1 MTRVCCCSTVFY
13 YMWRGNS
20 FGTNCRLKRRPT
32 AGRENLTGCLRSS
45 AKRALSCAPDDW
57 RFTNENTIPIKR
69 AIDFGMPNLEIM
81 KTIYAATLL
90 FATLAHAEVT
100 SFSILP
106 SATDPAIKTFNNP
119 HEIYVN
125 RDIIVDHKDGLAQ
138 DRHEL
143 LLFLPGT
150 HTKGTP
156 RGQGPV
162 AFCELAAD
170 LGYHVVTLMYPDEV
184 AAAQFREA
192 SDPNAFEEFRMAIIQ
207 GGRTKYISIERS
219 ESIENRLVK
228 LLLLLK
234 VKRPKEHW
242 EQFLNNDGTIKWE
255 AIAVAGQSQGGGHAA
270 LIGIKHRTA
279 RVICTGAPKDF
290 NRKLNAPAAWY
301 GEESSTPKD
310 HFFTFNHRQDPTG
323 CTPKQL
329 SDNLKA
335 LKLDAFGLPA
345 DVDTEDIPYRHSRI
359 LTTGFPAVTVTG
371 EESEGAKTA
380 HTSVIATKY
389 ADHWKQ
395 VWTYLLTENAQYMD
409 GRK

>member
-1 MTRVCCCSTVFY
+1 MQRIEAMDDESLLLLH
-13 YMWRGNS
+13 
-20 FGTNCRLKRRPT
+20 RLLLHVEREQLWHELSAEAEADRRSGKLDRLP
-32 AGRENLTGCLRSS
+32 RSS

-207 GGRTKYISIERS
+207 GGRTKYISIE
-219 ESIENRLVK
+219 
-228 LLLLLK
+228 
-234 VKRPKEHW
+234 
-242 EQFLNNDGTIKWE
+242 
-255 AIAVAGQSQGGGHAA
+255 
-270 LIGIKHRTA
+270 LIGEH
-279 RVICTGAPKDF
+279 
-290 NRKLNAPAAWY
+290 
-301 GEESSTPKD
+301 
-310 HFFTFNHRQDPTG
+310 
-323 CTPKQL
+323 
-329 SDNLKA
+329 
-335 LKLDAFGLPA
+335 
-345 DVDTEDIPYRHSRI
+345 
-359 LTTGFPAVTVTG
+359 
-371 EESEGAKTA
+371 
-380 HTSVIATKY
+380 
-389 ADHWKQ
+389 
-395 VWTYLLTENAQYMD
+395 
-409 GRK
+409 